1 VKKIPPVINISV
13 SHGNS
18 YIKTAVYINNLQ
30 KAFFKLESIKMP
42 SVKLYLSGLIK
53 IFDYSKLSAPENV
66 IMAVSATKKD
76 AENFYRKVCAKTG
89 FKFLIVTAGLNLPIQ
104 INYHP
109 PDSLGTDRI
118 CSASAAFEKYRGES
132 ETLAVIDFGTAT
144 TFNIIS
150 KGVFEGGL
158 ILPGF
163 GLYKNS
169 LGDSCDYLFRVRY
182 NRIAGFLCRDT
193 ASSLIAGIYGG
204 YPVLINGLYQ
214 KLLDDARLDE
224 KKVCLI
230 ITGGY
235 SNFFTTM
242 LERPVICDQ
251 SLVADGINI
260 IANLNR

>member
-1 VKKIPPVINISV
+1 MKKNPQIINISV

-18 YIKTAVYINNLQ
+18 YIKTAIYINNLQ
-30 KAFFKLESIKMP
+30 TAFFKLESKKLP
-42 SVKLYLSGLIK
+42 PVKLYLSAFAK
-53 IFDYSKLSAPENV
+53 IFDYSKLTGPENV
-66 IMAVSATKKD
+66 VMAVSATKKA
-76 AENFYRKVCAKTG
+76 AETFYRKVCSKTG
-89 FKFLIVTAGLNLPIQ
+89 FKLLTVSAGLNLPVS

-109 PDSLGTDRI
+109 PESLGTDRI
-118 CSASAAFEKYRGES
+118 CSAAAAYEKYRGEN

-193 ASSLIAGIYGG
+193 ASSLVAGIYGG

-214 KLLDDARLDE
+214 KLLNDARLDE

-235 SNFFTTM
+235 ANFFTTM

>member
-1 VKKIPPVINISV
+1 
-13 SHGNS
+13 
-18 YIKTAVYINNLQ
+18 
-30 KAFFKLESIKMP
+30 MP
-42 SVKLYLSGLIK
+42 SVKLYLSELIK
-53 IFDYSKLSAPENV
+53 IFDYSKLIQPHGV

-76 AENFYRKVCAKTG
+76 TADFYRKVCAKTG
-89 FKFLIVTAGLNLPIQ
+89 FKLLMITAALNLPIR
-104 INYHP
+104 INYDP

-118 CSASAAFEKYRGES
+118 CSAAAAFEKYRGES
-132 ETLAVIDFGTAT
+132 DTLAVIDFGTAT
-144 TFNIIS
+144 TFNIVS

-204 YPVLINGLYQ
+204 YPVLINGLYH
-214 KLLDDARLDE
+214 KLLNDARIDE
-224 KKVCLI
+224 KKACLI

-251 SLVADGINI
+251 SLVADGINM

>member
-1 VKKIPPVINISV
+1 MKKIPPVINISV

-30 KAFFKLESIKMP
+30 KAFFKLESKKLP
-42 SVKLYLSGLIK
+42 SVKLYLSALIK
-53 IFDYSKLSAPENV
+53 VFDYSKILNPESV
-66 IMAVSATKKD
+66 VMAVSATKKNT
-76 AENFYRKVCAKTG
+76 ESFYRKVCDKTG
-89 FKFLIVTAGLNLPIQ
+89 FKLLIVSAALKSGIQ

-109 PDSLGTDRI
+109 PESLGTDRI
-118 CSASAAFEKYRGES
+118 CAAAAAYEKYRRES

-144 TFNIIS
+144 TFNLIS

-163 GLYKNS
+163 GLYKNA

-193 ASSLIAGIYGG
+193 ESSLIAGIYGG
-204 YPVLINGLYQ
+204 YPVLISGLYRN
-214 KLLDDARLDE
+214 LLRDARIDE
-224 KKVCLI
+224 KKACLI

-235 SNFFTTM
+235 ANFFTTM
-242 LERPVICDQ
+242 LECPVICDQ
-251 SLVADGINI
+251 SLVSDGINI
-260 IANLNR
+260 IADLNR